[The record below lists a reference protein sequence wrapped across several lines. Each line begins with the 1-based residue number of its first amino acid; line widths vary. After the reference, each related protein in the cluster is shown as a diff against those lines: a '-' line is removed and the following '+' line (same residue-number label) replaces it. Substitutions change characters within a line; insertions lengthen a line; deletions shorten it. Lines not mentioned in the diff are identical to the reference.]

1 MRLFTAIDLSEE
13 VRMRLER
20 LISSLRQEA
29 LLKWSPFNNLHVTTK
44 FIGEWPEY
52 RLHEVRDALT
62 GIADRPAFSVDVKG
76 FGWFP
81 NERSPRVL
89 WCGVEGAE
97 QLQTLAQDI
106 EAALLPVG
114 IAREERAYTPHLT
127 LARISHPVPLERLR
141 ERVAELRDAE
151 VGSLLVTGVH
161 LYQSQPGSNASQYR
175 KLQSY
180 GFHSVAAAGK
190 A

>member
-20 LISSLRQEA
+20 LISSLRPEA
-29 LLKWSPFNNLHVTTK
+29 LLKWSPIDNLHVTTK
-44 FIGEWPEY
+44 FIGEWPER
-52 RLHEVRDALT
+52 RLEEIRDAL
-62 GIADRPAFSVDVKG
+62 ASLASRPAFSVDVRG

-89 WCGVEGAE
+89 WCGIAGSDK
-97 QLQTLAQDI
+97 LQSLAQDI
-106 EAALLPVG
+106 ETALLPLG
-114 IAREERAYTPHLT
+114 IAREARKYTPHLT
-127 LARISHPVPLERLR
+127 LARISRPVPLDRMR
-141 ERVAELRDAE
+141 ERVSELRDAE
-151 VGSLLVTGVH
+151 VGSLPVDCVH
-161 LYQSQPGSNASQYR
+161 LYQSQPGSNSSQYR

-180 GFHSVAAAGK
+180 AFDAALAAGR